1 MAELSTLLSDIRAGD
16 AHAFRTLVRA
26 QSDRLFTIA
35 FRITGDHGL
44 AEDVV
49 QETFLR
55 VLSYSGTLPRE
66 GTAGRWLAKITA
78 NCALDIIRGRGA
90 RRRREEDHAMRHQ
103 PPRRSPEIAVEEEE
117 RAKFVWD
124 PARLARC
131 PFNAVRVF
139 GKEAFHCDLC
149 GGSPQCVKVCTTKA
163 ITVQRSA

>member
-1 MAELSTLLSDIRAGD
+1 MMRIRVDKKLCSGC
-16 AHAFRTLVRA
+16 
-26 QSDRLFTIA
+26 RLCEIVCSLFHRGKINPEKSA
-35 FRITGDHGL
+35 IRIQKDDLDTSVNVPVLCRQCKEMTCL
-44 AEDVV
+44 AT
-49 QETFLR
+49 ET
-55 VLSYSGTLPRE
+55 V
-66 GTAGRWLAKITA
+66 
-78 NCALDIIRGRGA
+78 
-90 RRRREEDHAMRHQ
+90 
-103 PPRRSPEIAVEEEE
+103 VEEEE